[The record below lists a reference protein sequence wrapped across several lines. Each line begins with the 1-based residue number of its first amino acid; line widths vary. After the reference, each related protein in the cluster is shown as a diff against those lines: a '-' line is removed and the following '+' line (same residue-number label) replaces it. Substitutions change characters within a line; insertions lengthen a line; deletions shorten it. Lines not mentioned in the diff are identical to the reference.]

1 MNTELQTKARKL
13 YFQSTLSKT
22 EIATALGIPRRTL
35 HHWIKE
41 QNWEYQKQCASHM
54 PVMIAEKCYNV
65 LNHYADMLL
74 APERAG
80 TLLSHKEADTIH
92 KMTVSIGKLKTAATL
107 NESMEMFSHFLASVN
122 RSSPEMAKAIMP
134 LVSGYV
140 ATAAS
145 NSVSVPL
152 QYDIPATAAELETE
166 RQLDLECEAE
176 DADMQTPP
184 TQPAKPVQPQHNPVS
199 VADKHELVRERRQSP
214 PPYQELLDD
223 LRRQDENLRHMY
235 PTPAKPA
242 RLAAA

>member
-1 MNTELQTKARKL
+1 MNTELQAKARKL
-13 YFQSTLSKT
+13 FFQSTLSKT

-65 LNHYADMLL
+65 LNHYAGMLM

-92 KMTVSIGKLKTAATL
+92 KMTVSIAKLKTAATL

-122 RSSPEMAKAIMP
+122 RSSPEMAQRIAP
-134 LVSGYV
+134 LVSGFV

-145 NSVSVPL
+145 SSVSVPL
-152 QYDIPATAAELETE
+152 LYDAPPTPEEIEHEK
-166 RQLDLECEAE
+166 QLDLQDEKESAHPQAE
-176 DADMQTPP
+176 
-184 TQPAKPVQPQHNPVS
+184 PAARSEPVT
-199 VADKHELVRERRQSP
+199 VAGKGEKITERRQSP
-214 PPYQELLDD
+214 PSYSDLLEDF
-223 LRRQDENLRHMY
+223 RRQDENIRHMF
-235 PTPAKPA
+235 PTRPAPA
-242 RLAAA
+242 RAAAA